1 MSVIEEVSIA
11 RYREPTPDRRMGTFI
26 LPSDLGGIDFFIV
39 HLCWS
44 QAVGGLGEVTF
55 YATRAE
61 LRELADAF
69 IAHELALQEAERKVR
84 S

>member
-1 MSVIEEVSIA
+1 MSVIEEVSLA
-11 RYREPTPDRRMGTFI
+11 RHREPNPDRHMDTFI

-39 HLCWS
+39 HLRWS
-44 QAVGGLGEVTF
+44 QAVGELGEVTF

-69 IAHELALQEAERKVR
+69 IAHELTLQEAERKVR